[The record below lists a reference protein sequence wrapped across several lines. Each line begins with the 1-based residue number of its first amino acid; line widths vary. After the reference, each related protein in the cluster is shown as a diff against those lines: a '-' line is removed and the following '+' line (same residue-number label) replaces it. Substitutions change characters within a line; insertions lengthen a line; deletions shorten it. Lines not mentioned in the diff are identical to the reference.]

1 MKRWKKVLLG
11 IGLVFVGLGTA
22 LGIFIVVAN
31 EPRPNGTTGEA
42 ADALAASLEESVN
55 LEAWEQTGAVQWDFG
70 GRQQHLWD
78 RQRHVARVR
87 FDDAE
92 ALIHVGG
99 PHGRAYVNGAEVH
112 GEEAAAILER
122 AYASFINDSFW
133 LNPLAKFR
141 DEGVTR
147 SLVRLDGGRQGL
159 LIGYG
164 AGGLTPGDAYLWIP
178 DSNGRPAR
186 WKMWVSIIPV
196 GGVETSWDGWQE
208 LDTGAWV
215 STDHVGPFGLALQL
229 TNVRGAADLATLTG
243 GEDPFAPL
251 FEE

>member
-1 MKRWKKVLLG
+1 MKRWKKILLG
-11 IGLVFVGLGTA
+11 IGLVFVLLGTA
-22 LGIFIVVAN
+22 LGVFIVVAS
-31 EPRPNGTTGEA
+31 EPRPEGTEGEA
-42 ADALAASLEESVN
+42 ADALATSLEESVN
-55 LEAWEQTGAVQWDFG
+55 LAAWAETGAVEWDFG

-78 RQRHVARVR
+78 RERHVARVR

-92 ALIHVGG
+92 ALIHVGD
-99 PHGRAYVNGAEVH
+99 PQGRAYRNGTEVH
-112 GEEAAAILER
+112 GEDATAILER

-147 SLVRLDGGRQGL
+147 SLVRLDGGGQGL
-159 LIGYG
+159 LISYA

-178 DSNGRPAR
+178 GSDGRPAR

-215 STDHVGPFGLALQL
+215 STGHVGPFGLELQL
-229 TNVRGAADLATLTG
+229 TDVRGAADLATLTG